1 MTRYGLFSLALALGL
16 GCSVTGAAQ
25 DKGNWRAASKNASA
39 ITGDVAISGDKLVIN
54 FLPFTIAQIRS
65 LNAAEVGAVF
75 DIESGAGGV
84 GTLYR
89 VNVPAAR
96 KFLHKNS
103 LCGGEDT
110 QYMVT
115 YAAGKSLQLAF
126 FSGAAAPVLTLD
138 AIQSST
144 DLCGTFSYVR

>member
-1 MTRYGLFSLALALGL
+1 MKKLGWFGAVL
-16 GCSVTGAAQ
+16 VCGVVLPVVGAAQ

-39 ITGDVAISGDKLVIN
+39 ITGDVAITQEKLVVN
-54 FLPFTIAQIRS
+54 FLAFTMAEIRS

-75 DIESGAGGV
+75 DVESGAGGV

-89 VNVPAAR
+89 VNVPATR

-115 YAAGKSLQLAF
+115 YVAGKNLQVAF

-138 AIQSST
+138 AIQNST